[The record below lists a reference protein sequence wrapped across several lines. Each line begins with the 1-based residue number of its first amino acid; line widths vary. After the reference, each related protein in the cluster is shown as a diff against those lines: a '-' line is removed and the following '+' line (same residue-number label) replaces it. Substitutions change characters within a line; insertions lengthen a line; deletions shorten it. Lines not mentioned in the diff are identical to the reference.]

1 MISARPA
8 PDSRTRLALP
18 VDRISSARSPD
29 ARPLLLGGLAV
40 VLLYVVVYPLHG
52 VHWAAGWDAPSYV
65 VWARR
70 AQAFGLS
77 ASNTGTR
84 PGTVGLVAT
93 LSSLSGISA
102 AGLAAA
108 LGPTLAACCGL
119 GFAAFAELSLPAAR
133 HRAPLVTLLAGGF
146 LSYMVLGYL
155 ATLVFL
161 TALACALACL
171 VAVARGRTGRRAG
184 FAASILLAVAVLA
197 HPALGP
203 LALVLMAAAGLGP
216 SLWRGGQRSRIRTAH
231 WAWVRRVALIVAGA
245 GVVAVVGLLLARA
258 APGPVLDR
266 ARDGALRRLGLPGLV
281 TKSFQTALAGYLPY
295 FVPAACSAIFAGAVI
310 WKRRRS
316 VTGSDIAYRVFWGV
330 LLAWVATT
338 LGCMVLLLIG
348 LRVPGQRL
356 APVCLAVPVIVAS
369 GIALWNGDREW
380 SRASRVIVAVPVL
393 ALVLVTNWILW
404 ETNIAAPPRY
414 AVAAQSLGPILAAA
428 SPGTP
433 LVVIVDQRGEGPGL
447 AVIGE
452 ADAVRALVPPGR
464 VQDVSVFVGTP
475 QDFLAGRPTLT
486 GSPEH
491 DRLARDYWQR
501 MKSRLGPGSLAVV
514 VQAFDPRSYSEA
526 AGLPGHLLLA
536 PGVVALPGYSS
547 PAPAAGERLPAALGA
562 AGPGRFSP
570 WLPVWLAAALLLL
583 MVLVGWPW
591 ASWILPSRTAM
602 VRLGLAPGLGVAA
615 VALASVAVD
624 AAGLGLGRGGGMA
637 AVIVAFAVGAAL
649 ATASHRRRKTNPSL
663 S

>member
-8 PDSRTRLALP
+8 PDSRTRRPLP
-18 VDRISSARSPD
+18 VHRISFARSPG
-29 ARPLLLGGLAV
+29 ARSLALGGLAV
-40 VLLYVVVYPLHG
+40 VLLYVVAYPWHG
-52 VHWAAGWDAPSYV
+52 VHWAAGSDAPFYV

-102 AGLAAA
+102 AGVAAA

-133 HRAPLVTLLAGGF
+133 HRALLVTLLVGGF

-161 TALACALACL
+161 TALVCALACL
-171 VAVARGRTGRRAG
+171 VATARGRTARRAG
-184 FAASILLAVAVLA
+184 FAASLLLAVAVLA

-203 LALVLMAAAGLGP
+203 LALVLMAAAGMAP
-216 SLWRGGQRSRIRTAH
+216 PLWRDGQRSRIRTAH
-231 WAWVRRVALIVAGA
+231 WAWVGRVVLIVAGA
-245 GVVAVVGLLLARA
+245 GAVAVVGLLLVRA

-266 ARDGALRRLGLPGLV
+266 ARDGALRRLGLPGPV
-281 TKSFQTALAGYLPY
+281 TKSFQGALLAYLPY
-295 FVPAACSAIFAGAVI
+295 FVPAAISAIFAGAVI
-310 WKRRRS
+310 WKRRQS
-316 VTGSDIAYRVFWGV
+316 VAGSDVAPRVFWGV

-348 LRVPGQRL
+348 LGVPGQRL
-356 APVCLAVPVIVAS
+356 APICLAVPVIVAI
-369 GIALWNGDREW
+369 GIGLWNSDREW
-380 SRASRVIVAVPVL
+380 SRASRVIVAVPMLAFVL
-393 ALVLVTNWILW
+393 LTNWILW
-404 ETNIAAPPRY
+404 ETNIAGTPRN
-414 AVAAQSLGPILAAA
+414 AVAARPLGPILAAA

-447 AVIGE
+447 AVISD
-452 ADAVRALVPPGR
+452 ANAVRAVVAPGR
-464 VQDVSVFVGTP
+464 VQDVNVFVGTP
-475 QDFLAGRPTLT
+475 RDFLTGRPTLT
-486 GSPEH
+486 GSSEH

-514 VQAFDPRSYSEA
+514 VRAFDPRSYSESA
-526 AGLPGHLLLA
+526 RLPGHRLLA
-536 PGVVALPGYSS
+536 PGVVALPGYGS
-547 PAPAAGERLPAALGA
+547 PAPAAGGRLPAALGS

-570 WLPVWLAAALLLL
+570 WLPVWLAPALLLL
-583 MVLVGWPW
+583 MALVGWPW
-591 ASWILPSRTAM
+591 VSWILPERTTI

-624 AAGLGLGRGGGMA
+624 AMGLRLGRGGGA
-637 AVIVAFAVGAAL
+637 TAVLVAFAAGGAFAS
-649 ATASHRRRKTNPSL
+649 ASHRRTKTNPSL